1 LHCVVPGRGP
11 APGGETARRVTLMIS
26 FWRRPHARHDREGA
40 PCAAMRFPTNP
51 WTAPFWTRVDCADD
65 AKPTRSAPVPVARL
79 WTVVVDGATDDG
91 EPVYPREPVP
101 LPPYEACWQ
110 GF

>member
-1 LHCVVPGRGP
+1 
-11 APGGETARRVTLMIS
+11 MIS
-26 FWRRPHARHDREGA
+26 FWRRPHARHDRAGA
-40 PCAAMRFPTNP
+40 PRAAMRFPTTAA
-51 WTAPFWTRVDCADD
+51 WTAPFRARVDGADD
-65 AKPTRSAPVPVARL
+65 AKPTRSAPVPVAQL
-79 WTVVVDGATDDG
+79 WTVVDGTADDC

>member
-1 LHCVVPGRGP
+1 MAQRQGTPR
-11 APGGETARRVTLMIS
+11 
-26 FWRRPHARHDREGA
+26 
-40 PCAAMRFPTNP
+40 AAMRFPTNP

-65 AKPTRSAPVPVARL
+65 AKPTRSAPVPAARL
-79 WTVVVDGATDDG
+79 WTAVDASEDDG
-91 EPVYPREPVP
+91 ETVP

>member
-1 LHCVVPGRGP
+1 
-11 APGGETARRVTLMIS
+11 MIS
-26 FWRRPHARHDREGA
+26 FWRRPHARHDRAGA
-40 PCAAMRFPTNP
+40 PRAAMRFPTADE
-51 WTAPFWTRVDCADD
+51 WTAPFRAPVDNADD

-79 WTVVVDGATDDG
+79 WTVVDAAPDDG
-91 EPVYPREPVP
+91 EAVP

>member
-1 LHCVVPGRGP
+1 
-11 APGGETARRVTLMIS
+11 
-26 FWRRPHARHDREGA
+26 
-40 PCAAMRFPTNP
+40 MRFPTNP
-51 WTAPFWTRVDCADD
+51 WTAPLRARVDGADD

-79 WTVVVDGATDDG
+79 WTAVDAAADDDG
-91 EPVYPREPVP
+91 EAVP

>member
-1 LHCVVPGRGP
+1 
-11 APGGETARRVTLMIS
+11 MIS

-40 PCAAMRFPTNP
+40 PRAAMRFPTNP
-51 WTAPFWTRVDCADD
+51 WTAPFRVPVDNADD

-79 WTVVVDGATDDG
+79 WTAVGSDDDG
-91 EPVYPREPVP
+91 DAVP